1 MKGNWFS
8 IEKALE
14 KNKQGIQHIRDSWYR
29 RVILESDL
37 FDINYYNEQYGKN
50 FSEAE
55 GLEHYLSFGWKEHKN
70 PSAIFSTQSYLD
82 QYLDVAEAG
91 VCPLLHYVMY
101 GKREHR
107 KAFRDESAFL
117 LDEGLYKK
125 EQYVFPIHCVG
136 SYAELETLR
145 GEDGLFCVGASDSTA
160 KEFLLTHTDVFYD
173 ESVMALVCLN
183 GQELPE
189 GLYSANTLVSRL
201 SNPDTFTVKRGNCLF
216 RSCVDTLKQHP
227 EIWNSDYSFTNYF
240 LESVSAGKIRV
251 YQCTSATCEEVALV
265 PLEERIHR
273 FHSITQNFCLEP
285 NAIAEYFHMICA
297 SAKPNEDQQFQRDLL
312 QRMNHVNNRI
322 MVSLY
327 SFSNG
332 GGEMQPIRLANELKK
347 EGVPVVVHV
356 FSPEDST
363 SAIRHCL
370 RFDIP
375 VIYTQNGETL
385 SREIDSLA
393 IDCVNTHHCSCQVLV
408 STVNSPRINHVA
420 TSHGMFDSMNL
431 ENVRYL
437 FENALKDKVDYW
449 TYVADKNLVPFRTA
463 NVYEKARFSKIPNG
477 IEVKDCITP
486 VNLERIGVPK
496 DSFVICLA
504 SRAIAEK
511 GWLEAIE
518 AVKKARKK
526 TSADIRLVL
535 VGDGPVYDQIRE
547 KHPEYVYPVGLQ
559 SNVLS
564 WFAAADVCILP
575 TYYACESFPL
585 TIVEALQCG
594 KPIIATD
601 IGEIRKM
608 LSDGVHNAGELLTLK
623 NGSISVDEL
632 AGKIIFLANDASA
645 REFYAS
651 VAKRIRGNFD
661 IRKVA
666 EQYLDVYNAKQS
678 CHFRNYHAAMA
689 RMKLVY
695 MSKYYPHLC
704 PKVSVIVPN
713 YNYARFLNRRLD
725 CIYGQTYKNYEVI
738 LLDDCST
745 DNSRELLEQ
754 YRREH
759 PDNTMTAFNIENQGV
774 FGQWKKGMSLAT
786 GELCWIAEADDWCE
800 DTFLEC
806 LVPLML
812 EPDVRIAY
820 GKYVYARDEEEKNY
834 KGYENYTA
842 ALDSRKWK
850 QSYIEDAD
858 IEVHGALGRRNT
870 LVNVSGLI
878 FARPKDID
886 TVCSPEWIRMK
897 ICGDWLFYLTLL
909 KNGRIAYCKD
919 VHSYFRISSDQ
930 SSAGTGTYVRDSY
943 YREHAQ
949 VMAFLKRNYQFNKE
963 ELSVFRGFVQNHCDA
978 LDIPQNRRD
987 ELMRYLDIGSISEAD
1002 IRDIPRID
1010 FRELPCFIVESAMES
1025 DSEDETA
1032 FLRSGSNTGNLVF
1045 VDAAKKQFKSI
1056 QTIDIAST
1064 NESEYYGRCIVCL
1077 SNMITFESQENV
1089 ILNNLLGCINNIGG
1103 QITIFGLGSQ
1113 SAFPDQSP
1121 GELVE
1126 TLDFKKISVLKKL
1139 AAKSHTLGIRG
1150 QYTAD
1155 CLEVMGIHNYQV
1167 IGCPSI
1173 YLQES
1178 YEHMRGKKPSL
1189 DRLLVT
1195 FTRNVANSP
1204 YEPWEF
1210 ALMQIGAK
1218 YHAAWCKQ
1226 TLNEYPGDLIQRGE
1240 LDPQIADWVNSS
1252 CSIFYNC
1259 EKWSSWL
1266 RENGFTMCV
1275 GSRFHGN
1282 MMAFQN
1288 GIPTLWVD
1296 HDSRTAELLE
1306 FLHLPHV
1313 DRSQIT
1319 DADCLEGL
1327 LDACNYDDFLEHY
1340 PELRRRYIRFLK
1352 ENGIMLKDW

>member
-1 MKGNWFS
+1 MKGIWFT
-8 IEKALE
+8 IDKVLGN
-14 KNKQGIQHIRDSWYR
+14 NKQSIHRIRDYWYR
-29 RVILESDL
+29 RAILESEL
-37 FDINYYNEQYGKN
+37 FDINYYNEQCGKD
-50 FSEAE
+50 FSESE
-55 GLEHYLSFGWKEHKN
+55 GLEHYLSVGWKERKN
-70 PSAIFSTQSYLD
+70 PSAAFHTQSYLD
-82 QYLDVAEAG
+82 RYLDVAEAG
-91 VCPLLHYVMY
+91 TCPLLHYVMH
-101 GKREHR
+101 GKKEHR
-107 KAFRDESAFL
+107 EICRDESTVFIK
-117 LDEGLYKK
+117 EGLYKK
-125 EQYVFPIHCVG
+125 EQYVFPVHCVA
-136 SYAELETLR
+136 SREELER
-145 GEDGLFCVGASDSTA
+145 HSGEDGLFCLSSFDSEVA
-160 KEFLLTHTDVFYD
+160 VFLRTQAERFYD
-173 ESVMALVCLN
+173 ESVMALVCLEGGEIPN
-183 GQELPE
+183 
-189 GLYSANTLVSRL
+189 GLYSANVLVAQL
-201 SNPDTFTVKRGNCLF
+201 SNPDTFIIKRENCLF
-216 RSCVDTLKQHP
+216 RACADVLQEHP
-227 EIWNSDYSFTNYF
+227 EIWDSNYSFTTYF
-240 LESVSAGKIRV
+240 LENTAAGKICV
-251 YQCTSATCEEVALV
+251 FQLNDSPEVALSV
-265 PLEERIHR
+265 PLEERIRR
-273 FHSITQNFCLEP
+273 FHSVTQNYCLEP
-285 NAIAEYFHMICA
+285 NAITAYFNALCVRA
-297 SAKPNEDQQFQRDLL
+297 NTGENQRFRRDLL
-312 QRMNHVNNRI
+312 REMHHINNRVMI
-322 MVSLY
+322 SLY

-347 EGVPVVVHV
+347 EGIPVVVHV
-356 FSPEDST
+356 FSLEDST

-385 SREIDSLA
+385 SREIDSLS

-408 STVNSPRINHVA
+408 SSVYSSRINHVA
-420 TSHGMFDSMNL
+420 TSHGMFDSMKP

-437 FENALKDKVDYW
+437 FENTLKDKVDYW
-449 TYVADKNLVPFRTA
+449 TYVADKNLVPFRTE

-477 IEVKDCITP
+477 IEVKNCITP

-575 TYYACESFPL
+575 TYYTCESFPL

-678 CHFRNYHAAMA
+678 CHFHNYHAAMA

-695 MSKYYPHLC
+695 MSEYYPQLC

-1056 QTIDIAST
+1056 QTIGIAST

-1204 YEPWEF
+1204 YKPWEF

-1226 TLNEYPGDLIQRGE
+1226 SLNEYPGDLIQRGE

-1306 FLHLPHV
+1306 LLHLPHV